1 MMKRRKMK
9 MKTLEE
15 LREYKFQTEVMLE
28 VCLEPSSQAALRD
41 RLDAINAEIAEME
54 KEENA

>member
-1 MMKRRKMK
+1 M

-28 VCLEPSSQAALRD
+28 TNLEPSSQAQLRE
-41 RLDAINAEIAEME
+41 RLEAINAEIAEME
-54 KEENA
+54 KENDHE

>member
-1 MMKRRKMK
+1 

-15 LREYKFQTEVMLE
+15 LKEYKFQTEVMLE
-28 VCLEPSSQAALRD
+28 VCLDKSSQEALRD

>member
-1 MMKRRKMK
+1 M

-15 LREYKFQTEVMLE
+15 LKAYKFQTEVMLE
-28 VCLEPSSQAALRD
+28 VCIDPSSQEALRD

-54 KEENA
+54 KEKNV

>member
-1 MMKRRKMK
+1 

-15 LREYKFQTEVMLE
+15 LKEYKFQTEVMLE
-28 VCLEPSSQAALRD
+28 VCLDQSSQDQLRD

-54 KEENA
+54 KEKEENA

>member
-1 MMKRRKMK
+1 

-15 LREYKFQTEVMLE
+15 LKTYKFQTEILLE
-28 VCLEPSSQAALRD
+28 VCLEPSSQTALRD

-54 KEENA
+54 KEEANNNET

>member
-1 MMKRRKMK
+1 

-15 LREYKFQTEVMLE
+15 LKEYKFQTEVLLE
-28 VCLEPSSQAALRD
+28 VCLDPSSQAPLRE
-41 RLDAINAEIAEME
+41 RIDAINAEIAEIE

>member
-1 MMKRRKMK
+1 

-28 VCLEPSSQAALRD
+28 VCLDQSSQEALRD
-41 RLDAINAEIAEME
+41 RLDAINAEIAEIE

>member
-1 MMKRRKMK
+1 M

-15 LREYKFQTEVMLE
+15 LKEYKFQTEVMLE
-28 VCLEPSSQAALRD
+28 VCIDPSSQEALRD

-54 KEENA
+54 KEKNV

>member
-1 MMKRRKMK
+1 

-15 LREYKFQTEVMLE
+15 LKEYKFQTEVMLE
-28 VCLEPSSQAALRD
+28 VCLDQSSQEALRD

>member
-1 MMKRRKMK
+1 

-15 LREYKFQTEVMLE
+15 LKEYKFQTEVMLE
-28 VCLEPSSQAALRD
+28 ICLDQSSQEALRD
-41 RLDAINAEIAEME
+41 RLDAINAEIAEIE

>member
-1 MMKRRKMK
+1 

-28 VCLEPSSQAALRD
+28 VCIDPSSQEALRE

-54 KEENA
+54 KENNHD

>member
-1 MMKRRKMK
+1 

-28 VCLEPSSQAALRD
+28 VCLEPSSHDALRD

>member
-1 MMKRRKMK
+1 M

-15 LREYKFQTEVMLE
+15 LKEYKFQTEVMLE
-28 VCLEPSSQAALRD
+28 VCLEPSSQAALHE

-54 KEENA
+54 KEEANNNEA